1 MSTLEPLS
9 SRPLAQGRVKSLVA
23 HQQING
29 RVRAWVLDPDGIPCA
44 LDDAPISRG
53 VKSAAVQLET
63 HDVAS
68 IASSGSPAL
77 QVCPEAQR
85 SECLELAKQ
94 LQIE

>member
-1 MSTLEPLS
+1 MLWQVSTLEPLS

-29 RVRAWVLDPDGIPCA
+29 RIRAWVLDSNGVPCA

-53 VKSAAVQLET
+53 VKGAVVQLET

-77 QVCPEAQR
+77 QVRLDA
-85 SECLELAKQ
+85 
-94 LQIE
+94 

>member
-29 RVRAWVLDPDGIPCA
+29 RIRAWVLDSDGVPCA

-53 VKSAAVQLET
+53 VKGAVVQLET

-77 QVCPEAQR
+77 QVRLDA
-85 SECLELAKQ
+85 
-94 LQIE
+94 